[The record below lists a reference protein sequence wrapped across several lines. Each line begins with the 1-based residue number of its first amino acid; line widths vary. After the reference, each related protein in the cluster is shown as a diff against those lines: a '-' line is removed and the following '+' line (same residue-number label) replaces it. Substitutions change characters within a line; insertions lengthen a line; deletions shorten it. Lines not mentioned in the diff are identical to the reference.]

1 MRISKVEIEN
11 YKGLSKFEL
20 NLSKKNLV
28 LSTGSLDNYGKT
40 SVLEAIT
47 LLMSNVIAS
56 FTPYRQL
63 QFEESMLTVGKTCK
77 VGLTFNIRG
86 KETELTLEKESEY
99 PARFSKEAFMEES
112 NYLRGELARDNG
124 EMPILMYYPSERLL
138 TKIPQKEYAN
148 MNGLTPVNSYKGL
161 GQDLDYSFYLSCY
174 KDCLALEK
182 AAKVAYDK
190 DYEFG
195 YLRVL
200 RGVLAEVLPELSEV
214 DYNAVRGS
222 YFANKGTVEVDL
234 RNLSKNEKELYF
246 LFSDI
251 AMRLILA
258 NPVSENPLLGN
269 GIVLIDD
276 IDKNLHPKNQ
286 GEVLNKLSKLFPNVQ
301 FIVTTNSPLVLGS
314 GKDFIVYEI
323 KNKKE
328 SNIFNLGTLDNS
340 VFSDV
345 QSTIKIDE
353 ALERSLYGLDVNL
366 ILETYYKVGSRVPE
380 IEGKISEAY
389 NYLSLG
395 KLEDAEKMYKE
406 LTTVLNKRDPELMKM
421 EFMLTRQKSKQKI

>member
-1 MRISKVEIEN
+1 MRISKVAIEN
-11 YKGLSKFEL
+11 YKGISNLEL
-20 NLSKKNLV
+20 NLDKKNLL
-28 LSTGSLDNYGKT
+28 LSTGSLSNYGKT

-47 LLMSNVIAS
+47 LIMSNVISS
-56 FTPYRQL
+56 FTPNRPL
-63 QFEESMLTVGKTCK
+63 QCEERVLTDGKTCK
-77 VGLTFNIRG
+77 INLSLINKGN
-86 KETELTLEKESEY
+86 ETELSLEKALNY
-99 PARFSKEAFMEES
+99 PSRFSKESFMEES
-112 NYLRGELARDNG
+112 DALRRELAKDNG
-124 EMPILMYYPSERLL
+124 VLPIIMYYPSERLL
-138 TKIPQKEYAN
+138 TKSPQKEYAN
-148 MNGLTPVNSYKGL
+148 MNGLTPVNIYKGL
-161 GQDLDYSFYLSCY
+161 GQELDYSFYLSCY
-174 KDCLALEK
+174 SNCLALEK

-190 DYEFG
+190 DYELG

-200 RGVLAEVLPELSEV
+200 REVLADVLPELSEV

-258 NPVSENPLLGN
+258 NPVEENPLLGK

-276 IDKNLHPKNQ
+276 IEKNLHPKNQ

-314 GKDFIVYEI
+314 GKDFNVYEI

-328 SNIFNLGTLDNS
+328 SNIFNLGSLDDS
-340 VFSDV
+340 VYRDV
-345 QSTIKIDE
+345 QDTIVIDV

-389 NYLSLG
+389 NYLSMG
-395 KLEDAEKMYKE
+395 KLEYAEKLYKE
-406 LTTVLNKRDPELMKM
+406 LTKVLNKRNPELMKM
-421 EFMLTRQKSKQKI
+421 EFMLTRKKSK

>member
-1 MRISKVEIEN
+1 MRISKVAVEN
-11 YKGLSKFEL
+11 YKGISNLEL
-20 NLSKKNLV
+20 NLDKKNLL
-28 LSTGSLDNYGKT
+28 LSTGSLSNYGKT

-56 FTPYRQL
+56 FTPNRPL
-63 QFEESMLTVGKTCK
+63 QCEERVLTDGKPCK
-77 VGLTFNIRG
+77 INLSLINKG
-86 KETELTLEKESEY
+86 KETELTLEKALNY
-99 PARFSKEAFMEES
+99 PARFSKESFMEES
-112 NYLRGELARDNG
+112 DALRRELVKDNG
-124 EMPILMYYPSERLL
+124 VLPIIMYYPSERVL
-138 TKIPQKEYAN
+138 TTKSQKGIASP
-148 MNGLTPVNSYKGL
+148 NGLLSINSYKGL
-161 GQDLDYSFYLSCY
+161 GQELDYSFYLSCY

-182 AAKVAYDK
+182 AAQVAYDK
-190 DYEFG
+190 NYEFG

-200 RGVLAEVLPELSEV
+200 REVLAEMLPELSEV

-258 NPVSENPLLGN
+258 NPVEENPLLGK

-276 IDKNLHPKNQ
+276 IEKNLHPKNQ

-328 SNIFNLGTLDNS
+328 SNIFNLGSLDDS

-345 QSTIKIDE
+345 QDTIVTDE

-366 ILETYYKVGSRVPE
+366 ILEMYYKVGSRVPE
-380 IEGKISEAY
+380 IEGKISDAY
-389 NYLSLG
+389 NYLSQG
-395 KLEDAEKMYKE
+395 KLEDAEKLYKE
-406 LTTVLNKRDPELMKM
+406 LTKVLTKRDPELMKM
-421 EFMLTRQKSKQKI
+421 EFMLTRQKRK